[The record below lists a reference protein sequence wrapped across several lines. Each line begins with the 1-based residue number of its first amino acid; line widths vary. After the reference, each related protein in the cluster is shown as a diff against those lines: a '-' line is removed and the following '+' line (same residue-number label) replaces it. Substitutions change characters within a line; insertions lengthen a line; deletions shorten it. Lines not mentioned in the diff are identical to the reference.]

1 MGILLAIIL
10 GVIVVGGGAYFVLQQ
25 QPPSQSS
32 SEDNLDIL
40 QPLPTQPT
48 SPSPTAGT
56 ANWKT
61 YRSDKWGIE
70 FKYPSN
76 FFLNT
81 ASNELWVT
89 QSPYRDGY
97 DFFELIDTQNGC
109 YIGPVLGVGLGGHFT
124 QSNKSVVMTSGKSQ
138 TIRYVNYSDGGV
150 FLGLP
155 NIILSDGI
163 YDVPL
168 NLLSL
173 SNELVKSTYSTYKS
187 TSANRPTISSNCV
200 KDFETIL
207 TTLKFTK

>member
-124 QSNKSVVMTSGKSQ
+124 QSNKSV
-138 TIRYVNYSDGGV
+138 
-150 FLGLP
+150 
-155 NIILSDGI
+155 
-163 YDVPL
+163 
-168 NLLSL
+168 SL